1 MAILYSFAVATVQIQ
16 PVRRRLFKVY
26 LRSFRCFLK
35 TIKMKTFRVASL
47 QIESSNAPISQTGVQ
62 TLPSHA
68 LAIVGILRDHKN
80 KAILLLK
87 RVDPQRGLK
96 NTRFAA
102 DKLFFLKQV
111 VINNTHNRIC

>member
-1 MAILYSFAVATVQIQ
+1 
-16 PVRRRLFKVY
+16 
-26 LRSFRCFLK
+26 
-35 TIKMKTFRVASL
+35 MKTFRVASL

-96 NTRFAA
+96 NSRFAA
-102 DKLFFLKQV
+102 DGLKQV
-111 VINNTHNRIC
+111 IFFEAVIFFEVGGDQ